1 MQTVI
6 MDTSSQNLDVIA
18 NSLDLQPI
26 EDNKK
31 AVRDNIVDDFE
42 YARGNMIAVIEK
54 GQEALSGILD
64 VAGMSQHPR
73 SYEVVATLVKAVAD
87 ANKDLLELSKKRKD
101 LEKVDN
107 GGPQTVNNNLY
118 LGSTADLLKLL
129 KDNK

>member
-64 VAGMSQHPR
+64 VASMSQHPR

-101 LEKVDN
+101 LEKVEN

>member
-101 LEKVDN
+101 LEKVEN

>member
-1 MQTVI
+1 MQTTT

-64 VAGMSQHPR
+64 VATMSQHPR

-87 ANKDLLELSKKRKD
+87 ANKDLLDLSKKRKD
-101 LEKVDN
+101 LEKVES

>member
-54 GQEALSGILD
+54 GREALSGILD
-64 VAGMSQHPR
+64 VATMSQHPR

-101 LEKVDN
+101 LEKVEN

>member
-1 MQTVI
+1 MQTII

-31 AVRDNIVDDFE
+31 DVRDNIVDDFE

-64 VAGMSQHPR
+64 VATMSQHPR

-87 ANKDLLELSKKRKD
+87 ANKDLLDLSKKRKD
-101 LEKVDN
+101 LEKVEN

>member
-1 MQTVI
+1 MQTII

-31 AVRDNIVDDFE
+31 AAQDNIVDDYE
-42 YARGNMIAVIEK
+42 YARGNMIAAIEK
-54 GQEALSGILD
+54 GQEALTGILD

-87 ANKDLLELSKKRKD
+87 ANKDLLDLSKKRKD

-129 KDNK
+129 KDSK

>member
-31 AVRDNIVDDFE
+31 AAQDTIVDDYE

-87 ANKDLLELSKKRKD
+87 ANKDLLELAKKRKD

-129 KDNK
+129 KDSK

>member
-31 AVRDNIVDDFE
+31 AVRDNIVDDFD

-64 VAGMSQHPR
+64 VATMSQHPR

-87 ANKDLLELSKKRKD
+87 ANKDLLDLSKKRKD
-101 LEKVDN
+101 LEKVES

>member
-6 MDTSSQNLDVIA
+6 MDTSSQSRDIIA
-18 NSLDLQPI
+18 DSLDLQPI
-26 EDNKK
+26 ENVK
-31 AVRDNIVDDFE
+31 AAEQSQIVDDFE
-42 YARGNMIAVIEK
+42 YARGNMIAAIEK
-54 GQEALSGILD
+54 GQEALSGIVD

-87 ANKDLLELSKKRKD
+87 ANKDLLELSKKRKE
-101 LEKVDN
+101 LEKTDD
-107 GGPQTVNNNLY
+107 GGPRTVNNNLY

>member
-6 MDTSSQNLDVIA
+6 MDTLSPNLDVIA

-31 AVRDNIVDDFE
+31 AAQDNIVDDYE

-73 SYEVVATLVKAVAD
+73 SYEVVATVVKAVAD
-87 ANKDLLELSKKRKD
+87 ANKDLLELAKKRKD

>member
-1 MQTVI
+1 
-6 MDTSSQNLDVIA
+6 MDTSSQNHDVIA

-26 EDNKK
+26 ANVK
-31 AVRDNIVDDFE
+31 AAEQSQIVDDFE

-101 LEKVDN
+101 LEKVEN

>member
-1 MQTVI
+1 

-101 LEKVDN
+101 LEKIEN
-107 GGPQTVNNNLY
+107 SGPQTVNNNLY

>member
-1 MQTVI
+1 MQTII

-31 AVRDNIVDDFE
+31 AAQDNIVDDYE

-87 ANKDLLELSKKRKD
+87 ANKDLLELAKKRKD

-107 GGPQTVNNNLY
+107 GSPQTVNNNLY

>member
-31 AVRDNIVDDFE
+31 AAQDNIVDDYE

-87 ANKDLLELSKKRKD
+87 ANKDLLELAKKRKD

>member
-1 MQTVI
+1 

-31 AVRDNIVDDFE
+31 AAQDNIVDDYE

-101 LEKVDN
+101 LEKVEN

>member
-1 MQTVI
+1 MQTII

-31 AVRDNIVDDFE
+31 AAQDNIVDDYE

-64 VAGMSQHPR
+64 VATMSQHPR

-101 LEKVDN
+101 LEKVEN

>member
-1 MQTVI
+1 MQTII

-31 AVRDNIVDDFE
+31 AAQDSIVDDYE
-42 YARGNMIAVIEK
+42 YARGNMIAAIEK
-54 GQEALSGILD
+54 GQEALTGILD

-87 ANKDLLELSKKRKD
+87 ANKDLLELSKKRKE
-101 LEKVDN
+101 LEKEDH
-107 GGPQTVNNNLY
+107 GGPKTVNNNLY

>member
-1 MQTVI
+1 MG
-6 MDTSSQNLDVIA
+6 TSSQSRDIIA

-26 EDNKK
+26 EDVKS
-31 AVRDNIVDDFE
+31 AEQSQIVDDFE
-42 YARGNMIAVIEK
+42 YARGNMIAAIEK
-54 GQEALSGILD
+54 GQEALSGIVD

-87 ANKDLLELSKKRKD
+87 ANKDLLELSKKRKE
-101 LEKVDN
+101 LEKTDD
-107 GGPQTVNNNLY
+107 GGPKTVNNNLY

>member
-1 MQTVI
+1 MQTII

-101 LEKVDN
+101 LEKVEN

>member
-1 MQTVI
+1 MQTII
-6 MDTSSQNLDVIA
+6 MDTSSQNHDVIA

-31 AVRDNIVDDFE
+31 AAQDNIVDDYE
-42 YARGNMIAVIEK
+42 YARGNMIAVIER

-87 ANKDLLELSKKRKD
+87 ANKDLLELAKKRKD

>member
-31 AVRDNIVDDFE
+31 AVRDNIADDFE

>member
-6 MDTSSQNLDVIA
+6 MDTSSQNRDVIA
-18 NSLDLQPI
+18 DSLDLQPI
-26 EDNKK
+26 ENVK
-31 AVRDNIVDDFE
+31 AAEQSQIVDDFE

-101 LEKVDN
+101 LEKVDG

>member
-1 MQTVI
+1 MQTTT

-26 EDNKK
+26 EDNKR
-31 AVRDNIVDDFE
+31 AAQDNIVDDYE

-87 ANKDLLELSKKRKD
+87 ANKDLLELAKKRKD
-101 LEKVDN
+101 LEKVEN

>member
-1 MQTVI
+1 

-31 AVRDNIVDDFE
+31 AAQDNIVDDYE

-64 VAGMSQHPR
+64 VATMSQHPR

-87 ANKDLLELSKKRKD
+87 ANKDLLDLSKKRKD

>member
-1 MQTVI
+1 
-6 MDTSSQNLDVIA
+6 MDTSSQSRDIIA
-18 NSLDLQPI
+18 DSLDLQPI
-26 EDNKK
+26 DDVK
-31 AVRDNIVDDFE
+31 AAEQNNIVDDYE
-42 YARGNMIAVIEK
+42 YARGNMIAAIEK

-87 ANKDLLELSKKRKD
+87 ANKDLLELSKKRKE

>member
-1 MQTVI
+1 MQTII
-6 MDTSSQNLDVIA
+6 MDTSSQNLDIIA

-31 AVRDNIVDDFE
+31 AARDNITDDYE
-42 YARGNMIAVIEK
+42 YARGNMIAAIEK

-87 ANKDLLELSKKRKD
+87 ANKDLLDLSKKRKE
-101 LEKVDN
+101 LEKEDN

>member
-1 MQTVI
+1 MQTII

-31 AVRDNIVDDFE
+31 AAQDNIVDDYE

-101 LEKVDN
+101 LEKVEN

-129 KDNK
+129 KDSK

>member
-31 AVRDNIVDDFE
+31 AAQDNIVDDYE

-87 ANKDLLELSKKRKD
+87 ANKDLLDLSKKRKD

>member
-1 MQTVI
+1 MQTII

-31 AVRDNIVDDFE
+31 AAQDNIVDDFE

-101 LEKVDN
+101 LEKVEN

>member
-1 MQTVI
+1 
-6 MDTSSQNLDVIA
+6 MDTSSQNRDVIA
-18 NSLDLQPI
+18 DSLDLQPI
-26 EDNKK
+26 ENVK
-31 AVRDNIVDDFE
+31 AAEQSQIVDDFE

-101 LEKVDN
+101 LEKVDG

>member
-1 MQTVI
+1 MQTTT

-31 AVRDNIVDDFE
+31 AAQDNIVDDYE

-101 LEKVDN
+101 LEKVEN

>member
-1 MQTVI
+1 

-31 AVRDNIVDDFE
+31 AAQDNI
-42 YARGNMIAVIEK
+42 
-54 GQEALSGILD
+54 
-64 VAGMSQHPR
+64 
-73 SYEVVATLVKAVAD
+73 VAD
-87 ANKDLLELSKKRKD
+87 ANKDLLELAKKRKD